1 MSAPKLALSLLIC
14 TLLSGCKNI
23 INPDTPIAAVA
34 PTSVTGNWVV
44 YNVSFSVGGNI
55 IDIGAIGGP
64 ITQTDTP
71 AGTTLTGTFHI
82 ANPCF
87 GKGQTPI
94 PLTGSITNSNRFTL
108 TSPSVN
114 GETFTLTGTFSGTGT
129 TFDQGYLGIAG
140 TCTGDLIS
148 QTGDQK
154 GSIVNPVGTQIPSLS
169 GDWAYLP
176 SFNPSLNL
184 SEQLTQSPTPDAQG
198 RFALTGTATI
208 VGSPCFT
215 SGTLQPGSYT
225 SGSLGQQIILLNDG
239 STFISPLT
247 VYYKLTPTR
256 PSLQLYP
263 GNITGG
269 NCNGPANID
278 LQ

>member
-23 INPDTPIAAVA
+23 INRDTPIAAVA
-34 PTSVTGNWVV
+34 PTSITDNWVV
-44 YNVSFSVGGNI
+44 YNVSFSVGGNLI
-55 IDIGAIGGP
+55 GVGAIGGP
-64 ITQTDTP
+64 ITQT
-71 AGTTLTGTFHI
+71 ASTLTGIFHI

-87 GKGQTPI
+87 GNGQTPI
-94 PLTGSITNSNRFTL
+94 PLTGAITQGNHFSL

-114 GETFTLTGTFSGTGT
+114 GEIFTLTGTFSDSGT
-129 TFDQGYLGIAG
+129 TFNQGYVGIAG
-140 TCTGDLIS
+140 TCTGTLIS

-169 GDWAYLP
+169 GDWAYFP

-184 SEQLTQSPTPDAQG
+184 SEQLTQSPAPDASG
-198 RFALTGTATI
+198 RFALSGTATI
-208 VGSPCFT
+208 IGSPCFT
-215 SGTLQPGSYT
+215 SGTLQPGSYID
-225 SGSLGQQIILLNDG
+225 GSLGQQIILLNDG
-239 STFISPLT
+239 STLTSPLI
-247 VYYKLTPTR
+247 VNYNLTPTR
-256 PSLQLYP
+256 PSFQLYP
-263 GNITGG
+263 GKITGG